1 MKEVDIAEF
10 KRKCSALIEQVRKT
24 QKPICVTRD
33 GRTIAEINPVAPP
46 RPSNWIGSMKNEIEI
61 LGDIIS
67 PATPESDWEVL
78 RDEPQKSPSQR
89 RNRRR

>member
-1 MKEVDIAEF
+1 MEDIDIAEF
-10 KRKCSALIEQVRKT
+10 KRKCFAVIEQVRKT

-33 GRTIAEINPVAPP
+33 GKPIAQITPVPPP
-46 RPSNWIGSMKNEIEI
+46 RPANWIGSMNQGRI

-67 PATPESDWEVL
+67 PATPESDWEAS
-78 RDEPQKSPSQR
+78 RDEALKHPSQR